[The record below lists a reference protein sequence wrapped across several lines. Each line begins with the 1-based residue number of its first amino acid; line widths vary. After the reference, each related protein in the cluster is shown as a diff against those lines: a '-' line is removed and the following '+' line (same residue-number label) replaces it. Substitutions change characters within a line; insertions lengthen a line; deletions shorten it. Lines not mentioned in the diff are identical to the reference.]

1 MERMCLVTH
10 QFEIFANKTY
20 KCIHGYGAFIISG
33 MNNKFPALKIE
44 TSAAFGT
51 DDSSNECASVCAP
64 VVSSF

>member
-1 MERMCLVTH
+1 MCLVTQ

-20 KCIHGYGAFIISG
+20 KCIHGYGAFIISK
-33 MNNKFPALKIE
+33 MNNKFPGLKIE

-51 DDSSNECASVCAP
+51 DGSSYGCAP